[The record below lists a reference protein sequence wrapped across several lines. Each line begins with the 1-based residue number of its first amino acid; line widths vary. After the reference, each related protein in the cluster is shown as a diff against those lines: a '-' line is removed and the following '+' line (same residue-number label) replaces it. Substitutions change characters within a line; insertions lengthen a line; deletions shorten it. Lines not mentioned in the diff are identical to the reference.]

1 MKFRLIRNLVSILE
15 QRIPLWL
22 LQLTQEASQLF
33 LLNVWWLLHQV
44 LEQLSSLMILAIE
57 RDKRIQTS
65 LQPDIKLCKNSIL
78 LIDTLRFHSL
88 IFLPWNDPRGVLA
101 QLTIYTSCNFL
112 DLLALWWIERFIP
125 DGVIIRLK
133 VDKVV
138 ILVWNEYTG

>member
-1 MKFRLIRNLVSILE
+1 MEFRLIRNLVSILE

-22 LQLTQEASQLF
+22 LQLTLEANQLF

-44 LEQLSSLMILAIE
+44 LEQLSSSRILEIE
-57 RDKRIQTS
+57 MDKRIQIS
-65 LQPDIKLCKNSIL
+65 LQPDIKL

-138 ILVWNEYTG
+138 ILV

>member
-1 MKFRLIRNLVSILE
+1 MEFRLVKNLESILE

-22 LQLTQEASQLF
+22 LQLTLEASQLF

-44 LEQLSSLMILAIE
+44 LEQLSSSRILEIE
-57 RDKRIQTS
+57 TDKRIQTS
-65 LQPDIKLCKNSIL
+65 LQPDIIFLMF
-78 LIDTLRFHSL
+78 IDTLRFHSQ

-138 ILVWNEYTG
+138 ILVWNENTG